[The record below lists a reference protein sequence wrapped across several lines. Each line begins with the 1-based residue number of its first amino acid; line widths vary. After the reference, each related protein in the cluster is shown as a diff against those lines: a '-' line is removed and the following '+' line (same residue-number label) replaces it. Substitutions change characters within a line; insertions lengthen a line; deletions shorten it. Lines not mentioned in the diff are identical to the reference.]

1 MAEPTPITDA
11 FADAMTPEFRNQYER
26 EAWAILVESIRESVG
41 PLTRLDGLQ
50 LERYCRY
57 LIRWRMIEDKLEKL
71 GNVNISMLLDKD
83 QQQTLRILWSE
94 SRAMDIALKQI
105 EDKFGMTPMSRQ
117 KLDAGS
123 PANEAG
129 GSDSS
134 QVRTIHHNHTH
145 TLDVIN
151 YENFEEHKQAFA
163 KRLVAR
169 VAGFGEDS

>member
-1 MAEPTPITDA
+1 MKNPNPITEAFSDA
-11 FADAMTPEFRNQYER
+11 TTPEFRNQAER
-26 EAWAILVESIRESVG
+26 EAWLMVVKSIQESVG

-50 LERYCRY
+50 IERYCRY

-83 QQQTLRILWSE
+83 QQQTIRILWSE

-117 KLDAGS
+117 KLDSGS

-129 GSDSS
+129 GSDSL

-151 YENFEEHKQAFA
+151 YDNFEERKQAFA

-169 VAGFGEDS
+169 VAGFSEDS